1 MNFGAESMFVRQTSM
16 YHAADVWKEHVTLF
30 KSIYDRALLRKEAF
44 YTSHFV
50 QIVMGRRV
58 YRAAYVEG
66 RRGVGV

>member
-1 MNFGAESMFVRQTSM
+1 VNFGAESMFVRQTSM

-50 QIVMGRRV
+50 RIVGDIGLFLRMFCGKCV
-58 YRAAYVEG
+58 
-66 RRGVGV
+66 